1 MKVPA
6 VALATLLLIAI
17 CSPAEAH
24 RRDSGVAA
32 PSQKTDIVPRPC
44 CFTYALHRIPRS
56 LISSAYKTS
65 SGCSQPAVVVVT
77 KKGRNICVNP
87 QEPWVQAL
95 LKDFAALTP
104 VQRA

>member
-24 RRDSGVAA
+24 RH
-32 PSQKTDIVPRPC
+32 IVPSPC
-44 CFTYALHRIPRS
+44 CFTYLQHRIPRS
-56 LISSAYKTS
+56 FISSAYETS
-65 SGCSQPAVVVVT
+65 SRCRQPAVVVVT
-77 KKGRNICVNP
+77 KKGKNICVNP

-95 LKDFAALTP
+95 LE
-104 VQRA
+104 